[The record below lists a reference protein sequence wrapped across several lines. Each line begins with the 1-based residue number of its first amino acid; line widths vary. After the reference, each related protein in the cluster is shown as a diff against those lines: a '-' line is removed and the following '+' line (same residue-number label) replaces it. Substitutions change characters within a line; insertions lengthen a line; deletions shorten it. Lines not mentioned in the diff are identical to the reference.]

1 MAVVV
6 VPPVT
11 AVAVRCQV
19 LVRNSGAFV
28 ITLIT
33 LRHQINRSKRHH
45 RRSLLTV
52 VAHNDSPPGSRAMA
66 AHSLTRAIIPGRVP
80 LPSSVRVV
88 RSSWTMSR
96 TSWPRTLNSN
106 HKRHQQLDLEQRLH
120 LAATQTVHH
129 RPPVPPVHQR
139 PRNQDSH
146 NNKTLLAELE
156 EDPGRMFLA
165 QSSQ

>member
-1 MAVVV
+1 M

-19 LVRNSGAFV
+19 LVRNSGAFE

-33 LRHQINRSKRHH
+33 LRHQINRSKRHHH

-66 AHSLTRAIIPGRVP
+66 PHSSTREIIPGRVP

-106 HKRHQQLDLEQRLH
+106 PRHTQLDLEQRLH

-156 EDPGRMFLA
+156 EDPGRMFLV
-165 QSSQ
+165 QSSR

>member
-1 MAVVV
+1 M
-6 VPPVT
+6 PPVT
-11 AVAVRCQV
+11 AVAARCQV
-19 LVRNSGAFV
+19 QDRNSGAFA

-52 VAHNDSPPGSRAMA
+52 VVAHNDSPPGSRVMA
-66 AHSLTRAIIPGRVP
+66 PHSSTRAIIPGRVP

-106 HKRHQQLDLEQRLH
+106 RRHKQLDLQRRLH
-120 LAATQTVHH
+120 LAATQTVHR

-139 PRNQDSH
+139 PLNQDSH

-156 EDPGRMFLA
+156 EVLGRMFHV
-165 QSSQ
+165 QNRR